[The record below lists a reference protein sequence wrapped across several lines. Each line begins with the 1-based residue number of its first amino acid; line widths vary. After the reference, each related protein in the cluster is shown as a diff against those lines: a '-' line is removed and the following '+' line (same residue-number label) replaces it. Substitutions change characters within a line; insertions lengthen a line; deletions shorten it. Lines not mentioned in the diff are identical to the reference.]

1 MEKLKIALLL
11 GGGGARGL
19 AHIGVI
25 KALEKNNIPIDI
37 IVGTSMGALVGA
49 VYAQHPN
56 AKNLEGRFTSFL
68 NGDLFQSIGISR
80 FDKEQSEPDNL
91 LGQLTRELKRRV
103 VINIAA
109 NRKSLF
115 KNHRLKIAINNLV
128 DDGLIEDT
136 KLPFICSALDLTKM
150 EEVIFDQGSIQT
162 AVSAS
167 SSIPGFLP
175 PVEIN
180 GSQYVDGSICTNF
193 PWEYAKK
200 IGADILIAVDVT
212 FKNVQAIKP
221 DNVIDIVMRTNI
233 SANHKINR
241 LALENVDYIIRPPL
255 GEIYWNEFNLF
266 KSVIESGYYE
276 TKKVINDIK
285 EIIRYNE
292 KLSTRIKK
300 RILNKISV

>member
-1 MEKLKIALLL
+1 MKKFKIALLL

-19 AHIGVI
+19 AHIGVL
-25 KALEKNNIPIDI
+25 KALEENNIPIDI

-49 VYAQHPN
+49 VYAQRPD
-56 AKNLEGRFTSFL
+56 AKKLEKKFISFL
-68 NGDLFQSIGISR
+68 NSDFYQAMGISR
-80 FDKEQSEPDNL
+80 FEKEQSEPDSFL
-91 LGQLTRELKRRV
+91 EQITKTIKRRV
-103 VINIAA
+103 VINLAA

-115 KNHRLKIAINNLV
+115 KSQRLMIAINNLV
-128 DDGLIEDT
+128 EEGLIEDT
-136 KLPFICSALDLTKM
+136 KLPFICSALDLTHM
-150 EEVIFDQGSIQT
+150 EEVIFDKGNIQT

-200 IGADILIAVDVT
+200 QGADILIAVDVT
-212 FKNVQAIKP
+212 FKNIKAIKP

-233 SANHKINR
+233 AANHKINR
-241 LALENVDYIIRPPL
+241 LALDNVDYIIRPSL

-266 KSVIESGYYE
+266 TSLMESGYNE
-276 TKKVINDIK
+276 TTKVVNDIK
-285 EIIRYNE
+285 KIIIHN
-292 KLSTRIKK
+292 KKISTRIKK
-300 RILNKISV
+300 RILTKIST